1 MRFDDRTRVC
11 DCNILIPRYWRMFV
25 TDNGFALIQI
35 NTWSPTA
42 TTFFVWNLKPFDSFF
57 VGSFQVSACLALWES
72 EAHLQLVRME
82 MKRTS
87 GTDWMLFCCFVVCLF
102 VEPRLGVGATL
113 QVLTNSITN
122 NPLIV
127 IHSSLPSHPHI
138 LIRNLTLNL
147 IGGDRERRVVIAAG
161 VDRKYFK

>member
-1 MRFDDRTRVC
+1 MIEPECVTVTSWSLATDECSWQTMDLLWYRSTRGAQQQQ
-11 DCNILIPRYWRMFV
+11 LFL
-25 TDNGFALIQI
+25 G
-35 NTWSPTA
+35 
-42 TTFFVWNLKPFDSFF
+42 WNLKPFDSFF

-72 EAHLQLVRME
+72 EAHRQLVGME

-87 GTDWMLFCCFVVCLF
+87 GTDWLLFCCFVVCLF
-102 VEPRLGVGATL
+102 VEPRLDVGATF

-127 IHSSLPSHPHI
+127 IHSSLPSHPNI

-147 IGGDRERRVVIAAG
+147 IGGDREECGAG
-161 VDRKYFK
+161 GRSW